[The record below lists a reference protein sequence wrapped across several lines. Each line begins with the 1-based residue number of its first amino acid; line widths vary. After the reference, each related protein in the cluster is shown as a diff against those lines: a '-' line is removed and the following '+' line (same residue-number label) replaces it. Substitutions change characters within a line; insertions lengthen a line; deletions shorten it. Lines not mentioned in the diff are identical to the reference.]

1 MRFDRK
7 KSESL
12 QTDKKLKDLSPFQ
25 TNNWKNGCLKIS
37 QFQTGSKVSSKFP
50 LVPKKKNKMKIT
62 IFFLKLHLSL
72 FIISY
77 CMICTKQ
84 KKFWSSLIDQIFCRR
99 RRWWRNWVIFI
110 QGVPYGWVI
119 FDWCEYFL
127 LLSRGV
133 VGKERTLFKTLS
145 KNKWSNINTL

>member
-1 MRFDRK
+1 MDVWKLSNFK
-7 KSESL
+7 QAPKSAQNENL
-12 QTDKKLKDLSPFQ
+12 VLWGLPLMTGGLI
-25 TNNWKNGCLKIS
+25 NKIN
-37 QFQTGSKVSSKFP
+37 QFNSSASS
-50 LVPKKKNKMKIT
+50 KKNKMKIT